1 MRVAFLIV
9 LASIVGAAYI
19 AAFVGVV
26 VKVWKELRKPW
37 KQSEDAPE
45 LSISEL
51 EHLEKEARRKPF
63 KWLAAFLLLAFIFAG
78 SARAE
83 KFDIAHEAA
92 VQLKETR
99 HTLHHYERA
108 HRNDPAG
115 SPSQLY
121 ITLNHIDCYLLNL
134 EIHRYRRGN
143 SSPLLLLHVKNQL
156 ARDME
161 NAPEFP
167 VLKEAKR

>member
-9 LASIVGAAYI
+9 LATVVGAFYL
-19 AAFVGVV
+19 AAFVAMIVNVV
-26 VKVWKELRKPW
+26 RGLR
-37 KQSEDAPE
+37 PE
-45 LSISEL
+45 RDLSISEL
-51 EHLEKEARRKPF
+51 ERMEEEARRKPLR
-63 KWLAAFLLLAFIFAG
+63 WLLSFVVLAFICVG
-78 SARAE
+78 SAGGE

-108 HRNDPAG
+108 HHNDPAG
-115 SPSQLY
+115 SPSQMY
-121 ITLNHIDCYLLNL
+121 ITLNHIDCYLLGL

-156 ARDME
+156 TQNIK